1 MKKGIKPGDIIL
13 MIWLDAFGR
22 GSWNNSRDVEEGLK
36 HYITARIVGYFLR
49 EDKNFVVLS
58 MGLQDDPNAAS
69 FLHLEFIP
77 RGAVVKIKKL

>member
-36 HYITARIVGYFLR
+36 HHILAHIVGYFLR

-58 MGLQDDPNAAS
+58 MGLQDDPNS
-69 FLHLEFIP
+69 TPFLHLEFIP
-77 RGAVVKIKKL
+77 RGAVVKIEKL

>member
-36 HYITARIVGYFLR
+36 HHITARIVGYFLR

-58 MGLQDDPNAAS
+58 MGLQDDPNAAP